1 MKTTTVLY
9 LLLFSTASCLLGQT
23 NQQWQGYPQAKVTV
37 RVIGEDEQPIPGVT
51 ASFVF
56 GGQYDYNHTLLEV
69 KGETDASGLFTAQG
83 YTYGQFG
90 HNLSKDGYYMGSTPI
105 PIFRDA
111 KDGHWQPWGATNTA
125 ILRKIE
131 KPVPVYAKKVRGEA
145 DIPAVGKPCGYDLE
159 AGDWVAP
166 HGRGKIADFI
176 ITLTNR
182 HYESRSVFDVGAT
195 ITFSNPLDGI
205 QETQLPKEYATS
217 EFKWPRQAPENGYQS
232 SFAARGAQFPDGG
245 PKPIRTFNGD
255 GTGQAYF
262 FRVRT
267 VEQDGKIVS
276 ALYGKIDSG
285 IVLDPIGSKFCGIF
299 FTYYLNPTS
308 LDRSM
313 EFDLKRNLFT
323 NLPNLELPRLP

>member
-1 MKTTTVLY
+1 MKTTTVLC
-9 LLLFSTASCLLGQT
+9 LLLFSTASNLLGQT

-56 GGQYDYNHTLLEV
+56 GGQYDYNHTLVRV
-69 KGETDASGLFTAQG
+69 KGETDVSGLFTAQG
-83 YTYGQFG
+83 YTYGRFG
-90 HNLSKDGYYMGSTPI
+90 HDLSKNGYYVGSAPI

-131 KPVPVYAKKVRGEA
+131 KPVPMYAKRVRGA
-145 DIPAVGKPCGYDLE
+145 NVPDVGKPYGYDLE
-159 AGDWVAP
+159 VGDWVAP
-166 HGRGKIADFI
+166 YGRGKTSDFI

-182 HYESRSVFDVGAT
+182 QYMSRSVFDVEAT

-205 QETQLPKEYATS
+205 QETHLPKEYATS
-217 EFKWPRQAPENGYQS
+217 EFKWPRQAPEMDYQS
-232 SFAARGAQFPDGG
+232 SFAAHAHESDVGQ
-245 PKPIRTFNGD
+245 KSILTFNPD

-267 VEQDGKIVS
+267 VEQNGKIDS
-276 ALYGKIDSG
+276 AFYGKIDSG
-285 IVLDPIGSKFCGIF
+285 IALEPRGAKVCKVF
-299 FTYYLNPTS
+299 FTYYLNPKS
-308 LDRSM
+308 LDRNM

-323 NLPNLELPRLP
+323 NLPYEEQPRLP